1 MLNIILNIVGLILI
15 IYAIITIRKDISK
28 EASEINDLCII
39 ENRVKEYYSLTEKN
53 IKSFHE
59 IIDDKLDIINDENIE
74 DQIEEISHLNPIEI
88 DSLIDNNLGNKEL
101 NLNPLHS
108 KILELSS
115 IGLTNDEIAKRL
127 NKGKREIEIILK
139 LYNDKKTTKTI

>member
-1 MLNIILNIVGLILI
+1 MLSIILNISGLILI
-15 IYAIITIRKDISK
+15 IYAIIIIKKDISMETTK
-28 EASEINDLCII
+28 IDDLSVI
-39 ENRVKEYYSLTEKN
+39 ENKVKEYCSLTEKSIN
-53 IKSFHE
+53 SFNE
-59 IIDDKLDIINDENIE
+59 IIDDKLDIINNENIE
-74 DQIEEISHLNPIEI
+74 NQAESISNKNYIEKDSVI
-88 DSLIDNNLGNKEL
+88 DINLGNKEL